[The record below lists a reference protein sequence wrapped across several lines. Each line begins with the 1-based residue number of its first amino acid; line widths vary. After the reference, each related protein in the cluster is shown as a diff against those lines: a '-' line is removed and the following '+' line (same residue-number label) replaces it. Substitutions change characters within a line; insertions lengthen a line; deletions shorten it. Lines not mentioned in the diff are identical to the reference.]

1 MGVFDAIADPVRR
14 QILGMLADGPCRVVD
29 ITDTLAGEH
38 PISRPA
44 ISRHLRILA
53 AAGLAD
59 VTERGRERHYRLDP
73 APLEDVRTFLAEL
86 GSRPDTSPGARRA
99 GTSRSRIDEEMLD
112 ALDTEVYRTRRD
124 RRRAAVDRQEDSA

>member
-14 QILGMLADGPCRVVD
+14 RILGILADGPCRVVD
-29 ITDTLAGEH
+29 ITDLLAGDH

-53 AAGLAD
+53 AADLVD
-59 VTERGRERHYRLDP
+59 VTERGRERHYHLDP
-73 APLEDVRTFLAEL
+73 APLDDVRTFLAAL
-86 GSRPDTSPGARRA
+86 GSRPDTSPGTGPPGSR
-99 GTSRSRIDEEMLD
+99 RSRIDEDMLD

-124 RRRAAVDRQEDSA
+124 RRRAAVERQEDSA